1 MTEIVANVTKN
12 VFQSMGLAWLDTLK
26 SEEEDEDEQ
35 EEQLEGDAIGSPR
48 ESICSDT
55 FTLVSDKAARQR
67 AQAAAAGQAPSVAL
81 EAEAAS
87 ATETAKAKLAVA
99 KFRMQRAAMLG
110 KGTPS
115 CSNKIATQGVMLATE
130 PAKEEE
136 APVEGPAAVG
146 GEAPSVAP
154 EAEAAPATEK
164 KTAKIA
170 KIDGATFKMQLAA
183 NTALFRNGTL
193 PRRAKPA
200 EQAVMAATEPAKEEE
215 APAEAPAAVG
225 CQAPSVAPEAE
236 AAPATEKKTVEIAN
250 IDGATFKMQLAAS
263 TALLR
268 NGTLPRRAKSAKQA
282 VMAATKPAKE
292 EEALAEVASP
302 AVNSEVV
309 QQFVAALLSLV
320 QHCKFAKKP

>member
-1 MTEIVANVTKN
+1 MIEWTHRDEVALQKEITEIVANVTKN
-12 VFQSMGLAWLDTLK
+12 AFQSMGLAWLDTLT
-26 SEEEDEDEQ
+26 SEKEDEDKQ

-81 EAEAAS
+81 EAGAAS
-87 ATETAKAKLAVA
+87 ATETATAKLAVA

-115 CSNKIATQGVMLATE
+115 CSTKIATQGVMLATE

-136 APVEGPAAVG
+136 AP
-146 GEAPSVAP
+146 
-154 EAEAAPATEK
+154 
-164 KTAKIA
+164 
-170 KIDGATFKMQLAA
+170 
-183 NTALFRNGTL
+183 
-193 PRRAKPA
+193 
-200 EQAVMAATEPAKEEE
+200 
-215 APAEAPAAVG
+215 AEAPAAVG
-225 CQAPSVAPEAE
+225 GEAPSVAPEAE

-250 IDGATFKMQLAAS
+250 IDGATFKMQLAAN
-263 TALLR
+263 TALFR
-268 NGTLPRRAKSAKQA
+268 NGTLPPRAKPAKQA
-282 VMAATKPAKE
+282 VMAATEPAKE
-292 EEALAEVASP
+292 EEAPAEVASP

>member
-1 MTEIVANVTKN
+1 MIEWTHRDEVALQKEITDIVANVTKN
-12 VFQSMGLAWLDTLK
+12 AFQSMGLAWLDTLT
-26 SEEEDEDEQ
+26 SEKEDEDKQ

-81 EAEAAS
+81 EAGAAS
-87 ATETAKAKLAVA
+87 ATETAAAKLAVA

-115 CSNKIATQGVMLATE
+115 CSTKIATQGVMLATE

-136 APVEGPAAVG
+136 AP
-146 GEAPSVAP
+146 
-154 EAEAAPATEK
+154 
-164 KTAKIA
+164 
-170 KIDGATFKMQLAA
+170 
-183 NTALFRNGTL
+183 
-193 PRRAKPA
+193 
-200 EQAVMAATEPAKEEE
+200 
-215 APAEAPAAVG
+215 
-225 CQAPSVAPEAE
+225 
-236 AAPATEKKTVEIAN
+236 
-250 IDGATFKMQLAAS
+250 
-263 TALLR
+263 
-268 NGTLPRRAKSAKQA
+268 
-282 VMAATKPAKE
+282 
-292 EEALAEVASP
+292 AEVASP